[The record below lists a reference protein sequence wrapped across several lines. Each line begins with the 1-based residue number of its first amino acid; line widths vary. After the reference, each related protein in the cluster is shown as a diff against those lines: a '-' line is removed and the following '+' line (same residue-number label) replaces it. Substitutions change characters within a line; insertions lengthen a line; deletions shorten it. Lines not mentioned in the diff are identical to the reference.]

1 MSKKTLLN
9 ETTVRRFM
17 KLADMGSVRETK
29 IQEFGGD
36 YARDEEDHLKDELG
50 ATEHELGDEDHLAD
64 EEEDELAGDEGPVD
78 MDVDM
83 EEAPPTLEPEMASA
97 VEDVI
102 AAAVEELVAGLG
114 PLGVQISVEGGD
126 EEAPVDDV
134 VDDIGLDVEEPLEG
148 GGELD
153 VGMAAVPDE
162 GEPVPEIPLQEDT
175 EALVNEVARRVA
187 LRLSRQNQKTQM
199 VDELT
204 ERIFNRLTQK

>member
-1 MSKKTLLN
+1 MARKKLLT
-9 ETTVRRFM
+9 ETEIRRFM
-17 KLADMGSVRETK
+17 KLADMGSIGATK
-29 IQEFGGD
+29 IQEFGGAGD
-36 YARDEEDHLKDELG
+36 YARDDDAGEEEIGGALELG
-50 ATEHELGDEDHLAD
+50 AEEGEL
-64 EEEDELAGDEGPVD
+64 EDELAGDEGPVD
-78 MDVDM
+78 MDVDV

-126 EEAPVDDV
+126 EEAPLDDV

-187 LRLSRQNQKTQM
+187 LRLSRENRKTQM

>member
-1 MSKKTLLN
+1 MDDDVHDK
-9 ETTVRRFM
+9 
-17 KLADMGSVRETK
+17 
-29 IQEFGGD
+29 
-36 YARDEEDHLKDELG
+36 DEEIDDL
-50 ATEHELGDEDHLAD
+50 
-64 EEEDELAGDEGPVD
+64 EDELAGDEGPVD
-78 MDVDM
+78 MDVDV

-134 VDDIGLDVEEPLEG
+134 VDDIALDVEEPLEG

-153 VGMAAVPDE
+153 VGMAAEVPDE

-175 EALVNEVARRVA
+175 DALVNEVARRVA
-187 LRLSRQNQKTQM
+187 QRLSRENRKTQM

>member
-1 MSKKTLLN
+1 MARKKLLT
-9 ETTVRRFM
+9 ETEIRRFM
-17 KLADMGSVRETK
+17 KLADMGSIGATK
-29 IQEFGGD
+29 IQEFGGAGD
-36 YARDEEDHLKDELG
+36 YARDDDAGEEEIGGALELG
-50 ATEHELGDEDHLAD
+50 AEEGEL
-64 EEEDELAGDEGPVD
+64 EDELAGDEGPVD
-78 MDVDM
+78 MDVDV

-126 EEAPVDDV
+126 EEAPLDDV

>member
-1 MSKKTLLN
+1 
-9 ETTVRRFM
+9 
-17 KLADMGSVRETK
+17 
-29 IQEFGGD
+29 
-36 YARDEEDHLKDELG
+36 
-50 ATEHELGDEDHLAD
+50 
-64 EEEDELAGDEGPVD
+64 
-78 MDVDM
+78 MDVDV

-126 EEAPVDDV
+126 EEEAPMDDV
-134 VDDIGLDVEEPLEG
+134 VVDIALDVEEPLEG

-153 VGMAAVPDE
+153 VMAAEVPDE

-175 EALVNEVARRVA
+175 DALVNEVARRVA
-187 LRLSRQNQKTQM
+187 LRLSRENRKTQM